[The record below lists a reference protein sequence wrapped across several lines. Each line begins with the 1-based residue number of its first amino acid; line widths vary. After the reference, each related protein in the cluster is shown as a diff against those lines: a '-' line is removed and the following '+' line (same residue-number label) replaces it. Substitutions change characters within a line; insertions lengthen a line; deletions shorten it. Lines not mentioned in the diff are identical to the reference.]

1 VEQETQ
7 TAAAEFVADIR
18 AARDAE
24 IIKEIDKW
32 IAQTK
37 TMLKSELTPEE
48 IERKYWKARLDE
60 LEHFKEWIEG

>member
-1 VEQETQ
+1 MEQETQ

-37 TMLKSELTPEE
+37 TMLKYEHTDAW
-48 IERKYWKARLDE
+48 KYWKARLDE
-60 LEHFKEWIEG
+60 LEHFKEWMEG